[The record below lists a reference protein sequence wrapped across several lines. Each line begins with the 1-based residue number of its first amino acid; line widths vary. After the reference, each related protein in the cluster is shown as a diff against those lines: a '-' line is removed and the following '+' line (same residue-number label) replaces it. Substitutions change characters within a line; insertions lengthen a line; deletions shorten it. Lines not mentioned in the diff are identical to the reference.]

1 MPNELPL
8 PDDLQRLMEK
18 RSGKDRRQKA
28 KRNFEDDDSD
38 SSDRRNVNRRERRGA
53 RNYRDLLDSDEDE

>member
-38 SSDRRNVNRRERRGA
+38 SSDRRNAHRRERRGA
-53 RNYRDLLDSDEDE
+53 RNYRDLLDSDDDE

>member
-38 SSDRRNVNRRERRGA
+38 SSDRRNAHRRERRGA

>member
-18 RSGKDRRQKA
+18 RSGKDRRQKS
-28 KRNFEDDDSD
+28 KRQFDDDDSD
-38 SSDRRNVNRRERRGA
+38 SGDRRGAQRRERRGS
-53 RNYRDLLDSDEDE
+53 RNYRDLLDADDDE